1 MSSKTVQYSQ
11 ADIFGY
17 SNKLGKRSPKRNEEI
32 NIIFYDDG
40 SQKAEKGIPESST
53 KAFSNFT
60 NVMY

>member
-11 ADIFGY
+11 EDIFGQ
-17 SNKLGKRSPKRNEEI
+17 SNKLGKRSPKTNEKL
-32 NIIFYDDG
+32 NNIFYDDD

-60 NVMY
+60 DIMY